1 MSTPICLRVIG
12 WVLNKVKLSVIF
24 EDLNATLDKLKKLG
38 ISKLSQRE
46 RDEIDNDYKR
56 WSKDKKKRQDTPLEF
71 NEYLKS
77 LGLEIKQ
84 DETKKT

>member
-1 MSTPICLRVIG
+1 
-12 WVLNKVKLSVIF
+12 VKLSVIF